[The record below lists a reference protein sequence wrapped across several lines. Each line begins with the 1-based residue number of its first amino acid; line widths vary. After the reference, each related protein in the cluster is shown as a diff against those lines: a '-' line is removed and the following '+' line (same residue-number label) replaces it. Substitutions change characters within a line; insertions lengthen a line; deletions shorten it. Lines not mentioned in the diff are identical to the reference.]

1 MSGAFAQRRA
11 LRLVSLAAV
20 LGTASLQL
28 AGIAAA
34 DTTTGVNENRYSL
47 VAEGD
52 GFFAYVY
59 NGLLPAVPYVDA
71 GAYSSEAENN
81 SQGNSTA
88 FAGLPYAGKTGTTLP
103 GTVNGLSG
111 GNFPPLPPVPGYVS
125 TNFPNVKDSDQS
137 QGPYSIAAHSAEQK
151 SSATAGAGISPN
163 SGAGNQQIFSKANV
177 MANAD
182 GSVIASASAGAEAVS
197 VGPVTIL
204 NISSSMTITAD
215 GKSAPKVKSATNLG
229 TIQILGFKIGVDESG
244 FTVLGDNLPLPT
256 STILKQVNALLGA
269 QGFQIDVIP
278 GEVSTSKTTGQTTA
292 TSSEFR
298 ITQSSDVPVLGP
310 TQTIFTFGRAMAS
323 VVDVALDNG
332 AVSSGGGD
340 ASGSTGGDA
349 GTPDTSGTV
358 AAPGIGSVPT
368 SGEPALQPGSVGA
381 APALAP
387 DLPVAPPLVTGPVS
401 GRAGL
406 GSGSPRT
413 LGFVVTA
420 PKGTEI
426 WGIYLVLV
434 LAGVG
439 VLGGQQLFRFIGVR
453 LALHPA

>member
-269 QGFQIDVIP
+269 QGFQ
-278 GEVSTSKTTGQTTA
+278 
-292 TSSEFR
+292 
-298 ITQSSDVPVLGP
+298 
-310 TQTIFTFGRAMAS
+310 TIFTFGRAMAS